1 MLSPPTD
8 KTLKLLITRGLKWAL
23 NQSMNINSS
32 SQVLYFSYA
41 ARLCGPTSLQV
52 TVSVISVG
60 TEDAWLMKGIDK
72 TCITLKVNKV
82 CDVKGKQN

>member
-32 SQVLYFSYA
+32 SQVLYFSYVV
-41 ARLCGPTSLQV
+41 RPVYKWQY
-52 TVSVISVG
+52 
-60 TEDAWLMKGIDK
+60 
-72 TCITLKVNKV
+72 
-82 CDVKGKQN
+82 Q